1 MTLEDKGSPT
11 TRIGPPT
18 QGFPTTLTIVAI
30 RPAASESSADAP
42 VATILSMLRLMPG
55 ATLHIRSGTLPATAR
70 EPASMGQRLWLTGDV
85 DVDVLAQLRAVI
97 DRYFEVTEAL
107 VDTTDDEYR
116 WHGLPEAGELGFVP
130 HQSRSRVWTLGAD
143 HAPDMTRLWQALA
156 AWPSGHIDATIA
168 AQTRGDFCVSVS
180 LSGDTP
186 PPLLVRAA
194 ATDVFQGLQFS
205 TSDDAPQ
212 SLRCNEDEARTVVML
227 PTGTPSCAPPGFR
240 VGAPS
245 MMPVRLALTSNSPDA
260 DRIRLGWARTDA
272 GAQVDV
278 ALGDQE
284 LLRHVHLVGATG
296 TGKSSMLAG
305 IIHQLAHSNNGALLL
320 DPHGTLVD
328 RVLSELPASAYDRVR
343 VVRADDVDAPVALNP
358 LATDSPLGI
367 QAAIADMGEMFHELF
382 DPGRTGI
389 VGPRFIDRVA
399 HALRGLV
406 TLRGEYASLLDV
418 PLMLGHKGMRKALIE
433 RLTDPTEKLWWEN
446 DLLNQRSAE
455 YGDLTSWVNSKF
467 ETFSASPAM
476 RAILGSGADTY
487 NPVAAMDSGQ
497 IILVDLAKGTIGKNA
512 ARLLG
517 YLLLNRFWVAAM
529 NRSGNRRFHIIVDEA
544 HSVMAGSLI
553 NMLSEGRKF
562 GLSVVV
568 AHQFLGQLQPAVTSA
583 LSGNVGT
590 SVTFRSAGPHI
601 AEQIAATGG
610 QVNAQTLANLPTLS
624 AIVVRNAGNDVTP
637 APHTVRV
644 EQVHDGC
651 QRADRCAVET
661 LSRQRNRQAQSGRKQ
676 LDPDIDF
683 PSPER
688 PAPRPDQGPPTRGKF
703 VDEWLEKRK
712 RLQESSNGGAAPD
725 TSSANNTTS
734 ETSAVPD
741 DDVTASDEVA

>member
-1 MTLEDKGSPT
+1 MTTKKPSC
-11 TRIGPPT
+11 
-18 QGFPTTLTIVAI
+18 PTTLTVVAI
-30 RPAASESSADAP
+30 RPAAGESSPDAP
-42 VATILSMLRLMPG
+42 VATIVSMLRLMPG
-55 ATLHIRSGTLPATAR
+55 ATLHIRSGALPATAG
-70 EPASMGQRLWLTGDV
+70 EPASMGQRLWLTGVV
-85 DVDVLAQLRAVI
+85 DADAHTQLRAVI
-97 DRYFEVTEAL
+97 DRNFEVTETPL
-107 VDTTDDEYR
+107 DTADAEYR

-143 HAPDMTRLWQALA
+143 EAPDMTRLWQALA
-156 AWPSGHIDATIA
+156 AWPSGRIDATVS

-186 PPLLVRAA
+186 PPLMVRAA
-194 ATDVFQGLQFS
+194 ATDVFQGLQF
-205 TSDDAPQ
+205 TASDDEPE
-212 SLRCNEDEARTVVML
+212 SLRCTEDEARTVVML
-227 PTGTPSCAPPGFR
+227 PVGTSSWAPPGFR

-245 MMPVRLALTSNSPDA
+245 MMPVRLALSSNPIDDS
-260 DRIRLGWARTDA
+260 RIRLGWARTDA
-272 GAQVDV
+272 GTHVDV

-305 IIHQLAHSNNGALLL
+305 IIHQLAHSDNGALLL

-328 RVLSELPASAYDRVR
+328 RVLSELPAHAIDRVR
-343 VVRADDVDAPVALNP
+343 VVRADDIDAPVALNP

-389 VGPRFIDRVA
+389 VGPRFVDRVA
-399 HALRGLV
+399 HALRALV
-406 TLRGEYASLLDV
+406 ILRGEYASLLDV
-418 PLMLGHKGMRKALIE
+418 PLMLGHKGMRKALVE
-433 RLTDPTEKLWWEN
+433 RLTDPAEKLWWEN
-446 DLLNQRSAE
+446 DLLNQRSTE

-487 NPVAAMDSGQ
+487 NPVAAMDSGE
-497 IILVDLAKGTIGKNA
+497 IILVDLAKGTIGKDA

-529 NRSGNRRFHIIVDEA
+529 NRSGNRRFHIVVDEA

-590 SVTFRSAGPHI
+590 SVTFRSSGPHI

-624 AIVVRNAGNDVTP
+624 AIVVRNAGDDVTP

-644 EQVHDGC
+644 EQAQDGC
-651 QRADRCAVET
+651 RRANRSAVEV
-661 LSRQRNRQAQSGRKQ
+661 LSRQRNRRAQSGRVP
-676 LDPDIDF
+676 LDPDVDF
-683 PSPER
+683 PVLSR
-688 PAPRPDQGPPTRGKF
+688 PTAGEDSTSRGKF
-703 VDEWLEKRK
+703 LDEWLEKRK
-712 RLQESSNGGAAPD
+712 RLQENSATKAPGDDDSEALAGDTAASSDD
-725 TSSANNTTS
+725 TT
-734 ETSAVPD
+734 VPD
-741 DDVTASDEVA
+741 DDLTESGEVA